1 MGYPIGMINKDTL
14 LHSYI
19 GVNAIENDQSEKFN
33 NYLKQANFNAKV
45 MPLNIRE
52 DDVGFFIHG
61 FKDSQVKSAYFSKE
75 YWTKLHHLLEEKTEE
90 AQICGMCD
98 TMEVVN
104 KQNIGSISYGKAC
117 ASMIEENKTIVIHG
131 NSPTSKSI
139 LYHIVK
145 KSPKMIILADMVV
158 ENCLEL
164 MRLIPDNIQSD
175 IQRVSIDELKADMIV
190 DSTTNTV
197 KIDNK
202 ILELNDIIE
211 KIAEIKTKEWIKNG

>member
-19 GVNAIENDQSEKFN
+19 GVNAIEEDQSEKFN
-33 NYLKQANFNAKV
+33 GYFKEANFNAKV

-52 DDVGFFIHG
+52 DDIGFFIHG

-75 YWTKLHHLLEEKTEE
+75 YWSKLHHLLEEKTKES
-90 AQICGMCD
+90 QICGMCD

-117 ASMIEENKTIVIHG
+117 VSMIQEDQTIAIYG

-139 LYHIVK
+139 LYNIVR

-158 ENCLEL
+158 ENCLE
-164 MRLIPDNIQSD
+164 MMKLIPDNIQND
-175 IQRVSIDELKADMIV
+175 IQRVTVDELKADMIV
-190 DSTTNTV
+190 DSTTSTV
-197 KIDNK
+197 KINHK
-202 ILELNDIIE
+202 ILKLDDIIE
-211 KIAEIKTKEWIKNG
+211 KIAQIKTKKWIENG